1 MNVFMTCKKEIRL
14 RTEIFKYLVLPILW
28 THCTSGL
35 SNLIVSLSQGI
46 RLASPKLDVEV
57 VCDMFDLEKN
67 V

>member
-1 MNVFMTCKKEIRL
+1 MLFI
-14 RTEIFKYLVLPILW
+14 LVRVKSVSK
-28 THCTSGL
+28 TSGL

-67 V
+67 VCNRGNKN